1 VSDSTKSLLAVK
13 VIPPLGPD
21 LDQSTK
27 LKNAA
32 DHLQSHVIGK
42 QVVLDNDNLW
52 EHTDINNIQKIYKI
66 SSSTKQKPSAEV
78 PANGTGPNSLKVKEL
93 ERIILGM
100 MTIKGS

>member
-1 VSDSTKSLLAVK
+1 MSDFTKSLLAVK

-27 LKNAA
+27 LRDAA
-32 DHLQSHVIGK
+32 DHLHSHVVGK
-42 QVVLDNDNLW
+42 QVLLDNDSLW

-66 SSSTKQKPSAEV
+66 SNSTKQKPSAEP
-78 PANGTGPNSLKVKEL
+78 PANGAGPNPVKVKEL